1 MFWSAYVWL
10 SGAHNTD
17 EKANEA
23 NPIKQISLAQYDI
36 AKELRIVIAVIMM
49 TSSKGNI
56 YHVTGP

>member
-17 EKANEA
+17 EKSNEA
-23 NPIKQISLAQYDI
+23 NPIKQISLTQYDI
-36 AKELRIVIAVIMM
+36 AKELRTVIAVVIM

-56 YHVTGP
+56 FQVTGP